1 MTLKKLR
8 LQIPRKLLEKIG
20 LMDMLADLERVE
32 VLNAYQYDQNNFF
45 SLQNIRFKPGLKK
58 FEKKILTEKLKAEY
72 YQIFMEKDDEILCI
86 MKQKRDTGFFPMF
99 GQGPWAILFPITVS
113 AKEIRLNLLA
123 EEEYLGKLYESL
135 QKFTSD
141 YTVVGIKTVEDVK
154 DLGDLPSPV
163 LTSKQRDIVEYAAE
177 HGYFESPKKISA
189 DELAEHFGISAS
201 AVNMHLKNTE
211 NIVMK
216 YFFGGILSE
225 EKEGDNGKH

>member
-1 MTLKKLR
+1 
-8 LQIPRKLLEKIG
+8 
-20 LMDMLADLERVE
+20 
-32 VLNAYQYDQNNFF
+32 
-45 SLQNIRFKPGLKK
+45 
-58 FEKKILTEKLKAEY
+58 
-72 YQIFMEKDDEILCI
+72 

-113 AKEIRLNLLA
+113 VKEIRLNLLA

-216 YFFGGILSE
+216 YFFGGILSK